1 MYPPG
6 SGFHE
11 EEGKSRRGAGGAG
24 SCAASPS
31 TKAMGTIF
39 CPYNRGTGGGI
50 CAGPR
55 GSALL
60 GDGDQPSGAAL
71 GAAEA
76 AEPAEGS
83 LSRSPSRVATPF
95 FSKPDVKLMKSRRNG
110 WLWTIFLPPAAIFAP
125 QKNRCISCSDNLRY
139 LSVFIRQ
146 KFELLGVSVLAPF
159 LRGSQNPENPSRLL
173 GTTRGVDPL
182 EDPRL
187 GDDSPATGKQAS
199 DCACLGTC
207 VVSRSSSLAW
217 SPASELTYFQ
227 EKGSKIG
234 VVLIHY
240 TPKKSDMTQ

>member
-1 MYPPG
+1 M
-6 SGFHE
+6 
-11 EEGKSRRGAGGAG
+11 
-24 SCAASPS
+24 
-31 TKAMGTIF
+31 
-39 CPYNRGTGGGI
+39 
-50 CAGPR
+50 
-55 GSALL
+55 
-60 GDGDQPSGAAL
+60 
-71 GAAEA
+71 
-76 AEPAEGS
+76 
-83 LSRSPSRVATPF
+83 
-95 FSKPDVKLMKSRRNG
+95 
-110 WLWTIFLPPAAIFAP
+110 
-125 QKNRCISCSDNLRY
+125 
-139 LSVFIRQ
+139 
-146 KFELLGVSVLAPF
+146 LAPF